1 MRRFTTRVAVAC
13 GCALAAAAFSGAAV
27 AGNGHGNESAPGQ
40 QKQEQAASTQPAP
53 AEQAPEQQA
62 ATGQPAQQQAQQQ
75 QRVDHSSPGRETK
88 QEKKQAK
95 AAASATAEAGVKPSN
110 TTTHWTHCTTGGA
123 GTGGATCTAQAGTP
137 DVSADVSKR
146 YGNGETAAQIAVGR
160 GAPDGTL
167 VTGPGNSQPHKVS
180 ACGKKSNRSGG
191 VDVHAIKSY
200 DASACVP
207 AAPQPVTPVQHEET
221 PVQQT
226 EVASVNATMTSTP
239 STPAPTSTVSVTQ
252 GSSPA
257 TQSAGGVLGTSKTIA
272 KPKPAPAGGVL
283 GKVSNVAGQTL
294 PFTGFPI
301 WAAMLV
307 ALGLIASGLVL
318 RRRVAVT
325 AV

>member
-1 MRRFTTRVAVAC
+1 MRRFTRRFAVAC

-40 QKQEQAASTQPAP
+40 QKQEQAASTQPAS
-53 AEQAPEQQA
+53 AQQAPTEQTPAQQAAAQDQAEQQA
-62 ATGQPAQQQAQQQ
+62 E
-75 QRVDHSSPGRETK
+75 HSPPG
-88 QEKKQAK
+88 QEKKQEK
-95 AAASATAEAGVKPSN
+95 AAASTSAEAGVKPTS

-123 GTGGATCTAQAGTP
+123 GTGGATCAAQTGTP

-167 VTGPGNSQPHKVS
+167 VTGPGNSQPHKVA

-207 AAPQPVTPVQHEET
+207 AASQPVTPVEQT

-226 EVASVNATMTSTP
+226 QQAQVASVSATVTSTA
-239 STPAPTSTVSVTQ
+239 STTAPTSSASVTQ
-252 GSSPA
+252 GSSPT

-272 KPKPAPAGGVL
+272 KPKPAGGVL
-283 GKVSNVAGQTL
+283 GTVSNNTVSNVAGQTL

-301 WAAMLV
+301 WVAMLV
-307 ALGLIASGLVL
+307 ALGLIAAGLVL
-318 RRRVAVT
+318 RRRAAVAPV
-325 AV
+325 

>member
-62 ATGQPAQQQAQQQ
+62 AASQDAQQQAQQQ
-75 QRVDHSSPGRETK
+75 HVEHNPPGRETK
-88 QEKKQAK
+88 QEKKQVK

-207 AAPQPVTPVQHEET
+207 AASQPVRPVEQT

-226 EVASVNATMTSTP
+226 QQAQVASVNATVTSTA
-239 STPAPTSTVSVTQ
+239 STPAPTSTAGVTQ
-252 GSSPA
+252 GPSPA
-257 TQSAGGVLGTSKTIA
+257 TQSAGGILGTSKTIS

>member
-1 MRRFTTRVAVAC
+1 MRCFTRRFAVAC

-27 AGNGHGNESAPGQ
+27 AGDGHGKESAPGQ
-40 QKQEQAASTQPAP
+40 QKQEQAAATQPVP
-53 AEQAPEQQA
+53 AQQGPEQQ
-62 ATGQPAQQQAQQQ
+62 TGAQDQAQQAE
-75 QRVDHSSPGRETK
+75 HSPPGQERK
-88 QEKKQAK
+88 QEK
-95 AAASATAEAGVKPSN
+95 AAAPTSAVAGVKPSN

-123 GTGGATCTAQAGTP
+123 GTGSASCTAQAGTAQAKTQ

-191 VDVHAIKSY
+191 VDVHAVKSY
-200 DASACVP
+200 DASACRP
-207 AAPQPVTPVQHEET
+207 AGSQSVLPVQPVPVQPV

-226 EVASVNATMTSTP
+226 QAASVNATATSTA
-239 STPAPTSTVSVTQ
+239 STSAPTSTASATQ

-272 KPKPAPAGGVL
+272 KPKPVGGVL
-283 GKVSNVAGQTL
+283 GTVLNNTVSNVAGQTL

-301 WAAMLV
+301 WVAMLV
-307 ALGLIASGLVL
+307 ALGLIAAGLVL
-318 RRRVAVT
+318 RRRVAV
-325 AV
+325 APA